1 MVKNAESWSLK
12 RFSNYPDTTSEI
24 SSMKRI
30 IFTILIHVAYSNLSL
45 ALVSPT
51 YSKFQTSR
59 QTRFLEAGISRKRYK
74 SSSPFIISVLC

>member
-45 ALVSPT
+45 ALVSP
-51 YSKFQTSR
+51 SFIPSSIPSFRRVGRRDSWKQA
-59 QTRFLEAGISRKRYK
+59 FLGKDISHRVH
-74 SSSPFIISVLC
+74 S

>member
-1 MVKNAESWSLK
+1 MVKNAESWPLK

-30 IFTILIHVAYSNLSL
+30 IFTILIHVAYLDLSL

-51 YSKFQTSR
+51 YSKF